1 EVWFTGARVGLTRA
15 LWGVTLAG
23 RERVIVE
30 AMGPLSLQDVAGGRV
45 LLSRDDLRREI
56 VGLVP
61 GDERERSLSW
71 LDWSRATDLSDDGRT
86 LLFTEQGEGAG
97 RNPSIYVRRTDGTPP
112 VRLGEGISTR
122 LSPDGKW
129 ALALRPGNPTQ
140 LQLLPLG
147 AGEVRLLTHDDIN
160 HHWATWCP
168 DGTCVLFSG
177 NEPGRGIRL
186 YVQTLDGRP
195 PRPVTPEGIR
205 ITWHPVSPDGRTVA
219 AVGPGD
225 QVLLY
230 PLRGG
235 DPEPVRGIVA
245 GDRPVRWSADGRA
258 IFLLR
263 DGELPAPLVRLDLA
277 TGRREPWKQFMP
289 SDPAGVGLI
298 NPAFVTSDGRH
309 YVYSFRRVLS
319 DLYLA
324 EGLR

>member
-1 EVWFTGARVGLTRA
+1 LSAWARTRGASGRILWLTADDAEAPVFWRRLRA
-15 LWGVTLAG
+15 
-23 RERVIVE
+23 
-30 AMGPLSLQDVAGGRV
+30 AMA
-45 LLSRDDLRREI
+45 
-56 VGLVP
+56 
-61 GDERERSLSW
+61 
-71 LDWSRATDLSDDGRT
+71 A
-86 LLFTEQGEGAG
+86 
-97 RNPSIYVRRTDGTPP
+97 
-112 VRLGEGISTR
+112 
-122 LSPDGKW
+122 
-129 ALALRPGNPTQ
+129 
-140 LQLLPLG
+140 LG
-147 AGEVRLLTHDDIN
+147 AVDATGEAVD
-160 HHWATWCP
+160 
-168 DGTCVLFSG
+168 S
-177 NEPGRGIRL
+177 EPYEL
-186 YVQTLDGRP
+186 VQALDGGP

-225 QVLLY
+225 QVFLY

-263 DGELPAPLVRLDLA
+263 DGELPAPLIRLDLA

-298 NPAFVTSDGRH
+298 NPAFVTPDGRH